1 MVHHPPNG
9 QAHSSRAVTGIVV
22 LTNLTG
28 MRTAVK
34 KRKFSSA
41 KPERGDTP
49 SRKAAPD
56 HDNALAASTLAAR
69 LIPWY
74 AESKRPLPWRMD
86 RNPYRIWISEVML
99 QQTTVTA
106 VIPFFEKFL
115 AKFPDLETLAA
126 ALEETVIEYWAGL
139 GYYSRARSLHKS
151 AQKLFVLGKFPQTF
165 SELIEMPG
173 FGPYTSR
180 AVSSQA
186 FGEKVGVVDGNAI
199 RVLSRVF
206 DLDLEWWK
214 PKDRDIVQVKADA
227 LANAVVEDGPVN
239 PSDLNQALMELG
251 ATICRPQNP
260 TCMLCPWT
268 LQCLARAND
277 TIALRPKPK
286 PRREMEIWAWL
297 PEVYVRRDKSVLL
310 VKNDYAP
317 FLKGH
322 MILPGRAV
330 RLKKKP
336 KDFHFIGGV
345 THHEIYVTVT
355 HGSRPPKCADSI
367 WVAHSKLKNKIP
379 SSLIR
384 KALDGPITA

>member
-1 MVHHPPNG
+1 MVHDAPNRR
-9 QAHSSRAVTGIVV
+9 AHSSRTVTGIVV
-22 LTNLTG
+22 LTSLSG

-34 KRKFSSA
+34 KGKSSA
-41 KPERGDTP
+41 VKT
-49 SRKAAPD
+49 AAPAD
-56 HDNALAASTLAAR
+56 VLAAS

-74 AESKRPLPWRMD
+74 AESKRPLPWRID

-106 VIPFFEKFL
+106 VIPFFERFL
-115 AKFPDLETLAA
+115 AKFPNLETLAKA
-126 ALEETVIEYWAGL
+126 SEETVIEYWAGL

-151 AQKLFVLGKFPQTF
+151 AQRLAALGTFPKTF

-186 FGEKVGVVDGNAI
+186 FGEKVGVVDGNVI
-199 RVLSRVF
+199 RVLSRVY

-227 LANAVVEDGPVN
+227 LANAVVEGHSVN

-251 ATICRPQNP
+251 ATICTPQSP
-260 TCMLCPWT
+260 TCMLCPWS
-268 LQCLARAND
+268 LQCLARMND

-297 PEVYVRRDKSVLL
+297 PEVHVRPDKSVLL

-330 RLKKKP
+330 QLKKKP
-336 KDFHFIGGV
+336 KEFHFKGGV
-345 THHEIYVTVT
+345 THHEIYVTVARGT
-355 HGSRPPKCADSI
+355 AAPKTSDSI
-367 WVAHSKLKNKIP
+367 WVSQNELKNKIP

-384 KALDGPITA
+384 KALDGGMKS